1 MKPEYSNFVAAI
13 MKFSVTMVRKSHHLM
28 ICLRHVHFLL
38 LVQICKMIDANRPYD
53 TKVYQYLN
61 MEKEIEYFH

>member
-1 MKPEYSNFVAAI
+1 
-13 MKFSVTMVRKSHHLM
+13 M
-28 ICLRHVHFLL
+28 ICLRHVHVLL